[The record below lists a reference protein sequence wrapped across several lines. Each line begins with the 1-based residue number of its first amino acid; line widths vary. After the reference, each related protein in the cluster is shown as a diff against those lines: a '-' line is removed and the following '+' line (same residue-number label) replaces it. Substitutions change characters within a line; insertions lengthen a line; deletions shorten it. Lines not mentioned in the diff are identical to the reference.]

1 MQKKTPFF
9 TLDAEKRGN
18 HKSIKMKIRR
28 ISQFQAK
35 IHFPNF
41 DSHYEKYLDSF
52 SKTNLGRIYR
62 AIPWDAM
69 VQTLGLKEYKK
80 GPDCLFSSRGK
91 VALMFLKHYCG
102 CSDKKLI
109 EQLNGSIYYQIFC
122 DILLAPGQHIENFK
136 IVSHIRCEMASLLNI
151 DKLEEVLMDSWRPY
165 MSNLNSITCD
175 ATCYES
181 SIKYPTDIKLLFD
194 SVNWIYSQLK
204 TLCKSNKIRMPRTKY
219 KKWVPRYISYSKM
232 KQKRK
237 KKRRSLTRGLLRL
250 LAKLIKALD
259 ELEKKYGRVSNHERY
274 EKRRQTIRAI
284 LNQQGPKFYEGIRP
298 KNAIVSID
306 KPHIRP
312 IVRGKETKQV
322 EFGAK
327 VHKLQI
333 DGIGFIEH
341 ISFDAFNEGIRLKQ
355 TIYKAQKLTHRKVKL
370 LGADSIYANNANRK
384 YVTQNR
390 IQTDFK
396 PKGRAGRHK
405 EHKSQISKMITKER
419 ASRLEGSFG
428 TDKEYFLLNKIKA
441 RTKETEILWIFIG
454 IHTSNA
460 LNIGKRMSKHLA
472 KAA

>member
-1 MQKKTPFF
+1 
-9 TLDAEKRGN
+9 
-18 HKSIKMKIRR
+18 MKIRR
-28 ISQFQAK
+28 ISEFQTK

-41 DSHYEKYLDSF
+41 DSHYDKYIDSF
-52 SKTNLGRIYR
+52 LKTNLGKIYQ
-62 AIPWDAM
+62 AIPWGEM
-69 VQTLGLKEYKK
+69 VRALELKEYKK

-91 VALMFLKHYCG
+91 LALMFLKHYCG

-109 EQLNGSIYYQIFC
+109 EQLNGNVYYQIFC

-136 IVSHIRCEMASLLNI
+136 IVSHIRCEIASLLDI
-151 DKLEEVLMDSWRPY
+151 DKSEEVLMDSWRPY

-194 SVNWIYSQLK
+194 SVTWLYSQIKKMCK
-204 TLCKSNKIRMPRTKY
+204 THRLRMPRTKY

-250 LAKLIKALD
+250 MAKLIKELD
-259 ELEKKYGRVSNHERY
+259 GLEQQYGVVSNHKRY
-274 EKRRQTIRAI
+274 EKRRQTIRTI
-284 LNQQGPKFYEGIRP
+284 LNQQGPKFYEGLRP
-298 KNAIVSID
+298 KNAVVSID

-312 IVRGKETKQV
+312 IVRGKETKPV

-355 TIYKAQKLTHRKVKL
+355 TIYKAQKLTHTKVKL
-370 LGADSIYANNANRK
+370 LGADSIYANNTNRK
-384 YVTQNR
+384 YLTQNR

-405 EHKSQISKMITKER
+405 EHKSQIAKMITKER

-428 TDKEYFLLNKIKA
+428 TDKEYFPLNKIKA

-460 LNIGKRMSKHLA
+460 LNIGKRMNLNLA